1 MHESRVQA
9 SKILYQECLN
19 KNIKIKTFISASA
32 MGYYGFNQN
41 GIKKETDEP
50 GNDWMSDLCV
60 DWEKKADNFKSIGA
74 RVIKLRFS
82 LILDKKSGLLN
93 KTCLSFMLGIGVKF
107 AAGTQ
112 QLPWIH
118 IHDASK
124 FILYALKT
132 KSIKGVFNVAS
143 PHKISY
149 YEFIKTIQK
158 IKYPKSI
165 LIKMPIVLIKL
176 IFPQKKVLLLN
187 NISLSIEKMK
197 KSKFKWEFPTIEHAI
212 KQELS

>member
-1 MHESRVQA
+1 MYESRVKA

-32 MGYYGFNQN
+32 MGYYGFNQH
-41 GIKKETDEP
+41 GVKKETDNP
-50 GNDWMSDLCV
+50 GNDWMSKLCV
-60 DWEKKADNFKSIGA
+60 DWESKADDFKSIGA

-82 LILDKKSGLLN
+82 LILDKRSGLLN
-93 KTCLSFMLGIGVKF
+93 KTCLSFMLGIGIKF
-107 AAGTQ
+107 SSGTQ

-118 IHDASK
+118 INDASK
-124 FILYALKT
+124 FILYTLNT
-132 KSIKGVFNVAS
+132 KSIQGVFNIAS

-149 YEFIKTIQK
+149 YEFIKNIQK
-158 IKYPKSI
+158 IKYPKSV
-165 LIKMPIVLIKL
+165 LIKMPTILIKL

-187 NISLSIEKMK
+187 NISLSTEKMK
-197 KSKFKWEFPTIEHAI
+197 KSEFKWEFPKIEQAL